1 MKKDIRYENFIIFL
15 APFINS
21 LGGIAIDLYAPSL
34 PSIGAEFSASPSMMQ
49 YTITITLVFYAIGQI
64 FFGVMADAVGRK
76 SAVVL
81 GLSIFIGGSVLAT
94 TSSSIG
100 MLLCARALQGFSIGA
115 CQVVARALL
124 VDNIK
129 GARFVI
135 AITYLS
141 LAFGLGPVI
150 SPYIGGL
157 IEDNFGWRYNF
168 VLYAAY
174 GIVILC
180 LVLWKLKESLPTSER
195 RKVTDIILGFKPIL
209 FDSRFMTAVLVLGS
223 SFSAF
228 LLWNVVG
235 PYIVQNTLNQ
245 SAQYFGT
252 TALFVGLAYLTG
264 TLSNRFLISHFQS
277 NKLMIFG
284 GGVFLLGIV
293 VIAMSPKEV
302 SLIHLLGGIII
313 IAFSQG
319 LIFSNAL
326 SVSMSLFKDRA
337 GAAASLQG
345 CLMIAFGAIVTGVVS
360 SLNINTN
367 TSIASVFFFLFIIY
381 CISMLHLNKTY
392 FQGAKGEF

>member
-1 MKKDIRYENFIIFL
+1 
-15 APFINS
+15 
-21 LGGIAIDLYAPSL
+21 
-34 PSIGAEFSASPSMMQ
+34 
-49 YTITITLVFYAIGQI
+49 
-64 FFGVMADAVGRK
+64 MADAVGRK

-81 GLSIFIGGSVLAT
+81 GLSVFIGGSVLAT

-129 GARFVI
+129 GTRFVI

-195 RKVTDIILGFKPIL
+195 RKVTDIISGFKPIL

-235 PYIVQNTLNQ
+235 PYIIQNTLNQ

>member
-1 MKKDIRYENFIIFL
+1 MKKDIQYENFIIFL

-34 PSIGAEFSASPSMMQ
+34 PSIGAEFLASPSMMQ
-49 YTITITLVFYAIGQI
+49 YTITITLIFYAIGQI
-64 FFGVMADAVGRK
+64 FFGVVADAVGRK
-76 SAVVL
+76 FAVVL
-81 GLSIFIGGSVLAT
+81 GLSVFIGGSVLAT
-94 TSSSIG
+94 ISSSIG

-129 GARFVI
+129 GTRFVI

-141 LAFGLGPVI
+141 LAFGLGPVV
-150 SPYIGGL
+150 SPYLGGV

-168 VLYAAY
+168 ILYTAY
-174 GIVILC
+174 GTVILC

-195 RKVTDIILGFKPIL
+195 RKVTDIVLGFKPIL
-209 FDSRFMTAVLVLGS
+209 LDSRFITAVLILGS

-235 PYIVQNTLNQ
+235 PYIVQHTLNH

-264 TLSNRFLISHFQS
+264 TLSNRFLINHFKS

-284 GGVFLLGIV
+284 GGIFLLGT
-293 VIAMSPKEV
+293 VIIAIGPKEV
-302 SLIHLLGGIII
+302 SLIHLLSGVVI

-319 LIFSNAL
+319 LIFSNAM

-345 CLMIAFGAIVTGVVS
+345 CLMIAFGSIVTGVIS
-360 SLNINTN
+360 SLNVNTN

-381 CISMLHLNKTY
+381 CIPMLYLNKTH
-392 FQGAKGEF
+392 FQGIRGEF

>member
-129 GARFVI
+129 GTRFVI

-252 TALFVGLAYLTG
+252 TALFVGSAYLTG

-345 CLMIAFGAIVTGVVS
+345 CLMIAFGAVVTGVVS

-381 CISMLHLNKTY
+381 CISMLHLNKTH

>member
-129 GARFVI
+129 GTRFVI

-381 CISMLHLNKTY
+381 CISMLHLNKTH

>member
-129 GARFVI
+129 GTRFVI

-195 RKVTDIILGFKPIL
+195 RKVTDIISGFKPIL

-235 PYIVQNTLNQ
+235 PYIIQNTLNQ

>member
-129 GARFVI
+129 GTRFVI

-141 LAFGLGPVI
+141 LAFGLGPVV

-209 FDSRFMTAVLVLGS
+209 FDSRFITAVLVLGS

-284 GGVFLLGIV
+284 GGMFLLGIV
-293 VIAMSPKEV
+293 VIAISPKEV
-302 SLIHLLGGIII
+302 SLIHLLGGIVI

-381 CISMLHLNKTY
+381 CVSMLYLNKTH

>member
-64 FFGVMADAVGRK
+64 FFGVMADAIGRK

-129 GARFVI
+129 GTRFVI

-195 RKVTDIILGFKPIL
+195 RKVTDIISGFKPIL
-209 FDSRFMTAVLVLGS
+209 FDSCFMTAVLVLGS

-235 PYIVQNTLNQ
+235 PYIIQNTLNQ

-345 CLMIAFGAIVTGVVS
+345 CLMIAFGAVVTGVVS

-381 CISMLHLNKTY
+381 CISMLHLNKTH

>member
-129 GARFVI
+129 GTRFVI

>member
-64 FFGVMADAVGRK
+64 FFGVMADAIGRK

-81 GLSIFIGGSVLAT
+81 GLSVFIGGSVLAT

-129 GARFVI
+129 GTRFVI

-195 RKVTDIILGFKPIL
+195 RKVTDIISGFKPIL

-235 PYIVQNTLNQ
+235 PYIIQNTLNQ

>member
-81 GLSIFIGGSVLAT
+81 GLSVFIGGSVLAT

-129 GARFVI
+129 GTRFVI

-392 FQGAKGEF
+392 FQDAKGEF

>member
-15 APFINS
+15 APLINS

-76 SAVVL
+76 PAVVL

-94 TSSSIG
+94 ISSSIG
-100 MLLCARALQGFSIGA
+100 ILLCARALQGFSVGA

-129 GARFVI
+129 GTRFVI

-141 LAFGLGPVI
+141 LAFGLGPVV
-150 SPYIGGL
+150 SPYIGGV

-168 VLYAAY
+168 VLYATY
-174 GIVILC
+174 GIAVLC

-195 RKVTDIILGFKPIL
+195 RKATNIVLGFKPIL
-209 FDSRFMTAVLVLGS
+209 FDSRFITAVLVLGS

-235 PYIVQNTLNQ
+235 PYIIQNTLNQ

-264 TLSNRFLISHFQS
+264 TLSNRFLIAHFKS
-277 NKLMIFG
+277 NKLMFFG
-284 GGVFLLGIV
+284 GGMFFIGILI
-293 VIAMSPKEV
+293 IAISSREV
-302 SLIHLLGGIII
+302 SLINLLGGILV

-345 CLMIAFGAIVTGVVS
+345 CLMIAFGAIVTGIVS
-360 SLNINTN
+360 SLNVNNNI
-367 TSIASVFFFLFIIY
+367 SIASVFFCLFMIY
-381 CISMLHLNKTY
+381 CIAMLYLNKTH
-392 FQGAKGEF
+392 FQNAQSEF